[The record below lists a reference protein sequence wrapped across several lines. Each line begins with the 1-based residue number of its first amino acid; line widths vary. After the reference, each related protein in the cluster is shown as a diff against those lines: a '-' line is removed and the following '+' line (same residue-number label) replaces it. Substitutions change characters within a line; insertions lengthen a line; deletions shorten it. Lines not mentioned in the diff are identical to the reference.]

1 MRGAAMSR
9 LIVPQG
15 RGRCQR
21 KAVEGQMIVR
31 TGRYTRHFA
40 SQQAWRRNGLT
51 QSSTNPGSDVRATQP
66 QGESPQQQALAA
78 IRTPLTPSQIIA
90 KAKEASKRGRLPG
103 FEERGDRG
111 LFSVVAFASPLDR
124 RLVVTDQPAD
134 AATLL
139 RFKLVLRP
147 LLPIVFIVIAV
158 TTIWPGVWITESM
171 LESYFPGSWIA
182 RYTWWWYIP
191 LSALPLPWAGISMW
205 RKSSAEALA
214 SAHEAIA
221 SIAKEVGGSIER
233 P

>member
-1 MRGAAMSR
+1 
-9 LIVPQG
+9 
-15 RGRCQR
+15 
-21 KAVEGQMIVR
+21 
-31 TGRYTRHFA
+31 
-40 SQQAWRRNGLT
+40 LT
-51 QSSTNPGSDVRATQP
+51 QPSTNPGNDVGNAQP
-66 QGESPQQQALAA
+66 QGESPQPQALAA
-78 IRTPLTPSQIIA
+78 VRTTLSSAQIVA

-103 FEERGDRG
+103 FEDRGDHG

-124 RLVVTDQPAD
+124 RLVVTDHPSD
-134 AATLL
+134 GATLL
-139 RFKLVLRP
+139 RFKLLLRP
-147 LLPIVFIVIAV
+147 LLPLVFIIVAV

-205 RKSSAEALA
+205 RKSSAEAIA

-221 SIAKEVGGSIER
+221 IIAKEVGGSIQR